1 MNNSKE
7 LQVINKNNHVEQ
19 IKSAAWM
26 SLSKESQ
33 KAYQSDFKLF
43 FDFIQKDPKKIGAD
57 DIIGYINHLEE
68 KGFKNST
75 INRKIASLSKMFKV
89 MNIAGEIKI
98 NPIDVLKQ
106 FKNISRKVS
115 KEKHVSLTLKEIKK
129 ATKITKKSTKFDKRT
144 SIIIRMLARSGLRI
158 SEFINIKHKDIVEYN
173 EVSKKVRIV
182 GKGKKERFIFIQN
195 DFLEEV
201 YEIFPCSKNIE
212 YLFYNMINN
221 KYNRVSLYRQIRKF
235 FKKTINKDV
244 HPHKLRHWFF
254 THKISV
260 EKKDIKAVSK
270 YGGHSSVSTTLD
282 MYVDTTLDS
291 KDSKIKI

>member
-1 MNNSKE
+1 LNNSKE